1 MATVVTAN
9 PVVMA
14 TPNAQSE
21 NKLYSKEF
29 KIVGAMQI
37 MLGTLSITTWIY
49 ALVFAVSG
57 PVFDNFAYI
66 SAGVWCGIFFLIAG
80 ILATVSSV
88 KPNKCKV
95 VAGMVMAIFAAI
107 FAATMFGI
115 ETAGAALTSGPLS
128 SVYGY
133 YGYYSTYYSC
143 TPYYQ
148 SSYYKSGTYI
158 PYCSSPLR
166 SSTYISSVYIPS
178 KYLSC
183 PSRYSYIYRSN
194 TGITTLHGFM
204 AFFAFAELVVAIVHS
219 VYCCKFSQTSNM

>member
-1 MATVVTAN
+1 MAAVVTAS

-14 TPNAQSE
+14 TPNVQSG

-29 KIVGAMQI
+29 KIVGVIQI

-57 PVFDNFAYI
+57 AVYDFYAYV

-88 KPNKCKV
+88 RPNRCKV

-115 ETAGAALTSGPLS
+115 ETAGAVWTSGPLS
-128 SVYGY
+128 SVYRY
-133 YGYYSTYYSC
+133 VGYYSSYYSC

-148 SSYYKSGTYI
+148 SSYYKSSTYV
-158 PYCSSPLR
+158 PYCSSPYR
-166 SSTYISSVYIPS
+166 SSRYISGVYIPS
-178 KYLSC
+178 KYISC
-183 PSRYSYIYRSN
+183 PSSYSYTYRPVSS
-194 TGITTLHGFM
+194 L
-204 AFFAFAELVVAIVHS
+204 LL
-219 VYCCKFSQTSNM
+219 